1 MNDSFDKEKIIE
13 SMFDPITSEILA
25 ELENGGKESS
35 YLAEKAGISDQEVRE
50 RLSYLLK
57 YEFVKEQNDN
67 EKIIYYVDAQKLSKV
82 MENDENFDSAIDGL
96 TKLDSY
102 LN

>member
-1 MNDSFDKEKIIE
+1 MKDSFDKGKIIE
-13 SMFDPITSEILA
+13 CIFDPITSEILA

-35 YLAEKAGISDQEVRE
+35 YLAEKSGMSEEEIRE

-57 YEFVKEQNDN
+57 YEFVKEQTNND
-67 EKIIYYVDAQKLSKV
+67 KIIYSVDAQKLSKI

>member
-1 MNDSFDKEKIIE
+1 MEGYFDKEKVIE
-13 SMFDPITSEILA
+13 CMFDPITSEILA

-35 YLAEKAGISDQEVRE
+35 YLAEKSGISKEEVRE

-57 YEFVKEQNDN
+57 YEFVKEQTDND
-67 EKIIYYVDAQKLSKV
+67 KIIYSVDAQKLSKI

>member
-1 MNDSFDKEKIIE
+1 MEESFDKEQIIE
-13 SMFDPITSEILA
+13 CMFDPITSEILA
-25 ELENGGKESS
+25 ELEDGGKESS
-35 YLAEKAGISDQEVRE
+35 YLTEKFSISNEEIKE

-57 YEFVKEQNDN
+57 YEFVKEQTDN
-67 EKIIYYVDAQKLSKV
+67 NKIIYSVDAQKLSKI
-82 MENDENFDSAIDGL
+82 MENDENFDTAINGL

>member
-1 MNDSFDKEKIIE
+1 MDESFDKEKIIE
-13 SMFDPITSEILA
+13 CMFDPITSEILA

-35 YLAEKAGISDQEVRE
+35 YLAEKSGISEQEVSE

-57 YEFVKEQNDN
+57 YEFVKEQTEND
-67 EKIIYYVDAQKLSKV
+67 KIVYSVDAEKLSKV
-82 MENDENFDSAIDGL
+82 MENNENFGSVTDGL
-96 TKLDSY
+96 TKMDSY